1 MQSKAPSW
9 YRALLGAI
17 LALSAFL
24 NLSRLTSEGYG
35 NIYYAATVKNMLDS
49 WHNFFFVSYDA
60 GFVSVDKPPVGFW
73 IQAASAELF
82 GFHGWSIL
90 LPQALA
96 GVLSV
101 ALLYHLVSR
110 SFGPV
115 AGLLAALVLALTPIS
130 VATSRHNNLEGLLVL
145 TVLLAAWAF
154 ILAVETGR
162 LRWLLVG
169 ALVVGVGFNIKMLE
183 AFLVLPA
190 FYLMYLVAAPVG
202 WRRRMIHLGLATV
215 VIVASS
221 LPWVAAVDLTPADQR
236 PYVGSSSFNTEAD
249 LLVGWN
255 GVERV
260 VGNDTGVG
268 PPGPL
273 RFLDPQLAGQIGW
286 LLPLAV
292 VGLAVASG
300 EGWRRHPRLPIGR
313 QGQGLVLWGTW
324 LMTGVAFF
332 SVAGDWD
339 PYYLAMLAP
348 AVAALVGVGVVAL
361 WDDYRGPGWR
371 AWLLPV
377 TLVGVAG
384 LQLYILSFYPDWSH
398 WLAPTIVILCLAA
411 VASLVVARLTPGL
424 GANDHPLAAI
434 SVGVLSLLLAPSIWA
449 ASTIWYGAE
458 TRSPTAGPQTVA
470 GEPSNTFRSDGDAVA
485 PMVNYLEANQDG
497 ATYLVAAIRS
507 DLASPI
513 ILNTDEP
520 VIAFGGFEGR
530 DPVFSIK
537 SLAGLVDQ
545 GSVRF
550 FVIGKRDIKHAAKL
564 DAAGRRPKPGE
575 QQMNLEQLPR
585 LKARLKASEDT
596 HEEMEVRWITDNCE
610 QVPEGSWRSSTSK
623 STNST
628 VLLYDCG
635 T

>member
-1 MQSKAPSW
+1 MPGKVPGH
-9 YRALLGAI
+9 RLLLGAV
-17 LALSAFL
+17 LALSAIL
-24 NLSRLTSEGYG
+24 NLSRLRSEGYG
-35 NIYYAATVKNMLDS
+35 NIYYAATVKDMLHS
-49 WHNFFFVSYDA
+49 WHNFFFASYDA

-96 GVLSV
+96 GVLCV
-101 ALLYHLVSR
+101 ALLFHLVSR

-145 TVLLAAWAF
+145 SVLLAAWAF
-154 ILAVETGR
+154 VLAVQSGR
-162 LRWLLVG
+162 LRWLFVG
-169 ALVVGVGFNIKMLE
+169 ALLLGVGFNIKMLE

-190 FYLMYLVAAPVG
+190 FYLSYVVAAPVG
-202 WRRRMIHLGLATV
+202 LRRRMIHLGLATV
-215 VIVASS
+215 VIVAAS
-221 LPWVAAVDLTPADQR
+221 LPWVAAVDLTPAAQR
-236 PYVGSSSFNTEAD
+236 PYVGSSSFNAETD
-249 LLVGWN
+249 LTVGWN

-260 VGNDTGVG
+260 MGNDAGVG

-273 RFLDPQLAGQIGW
+273 RFLDPELAGQIGW
-286 LLPLAV
+286 LLPLAI
-292 VGLAVASG
+292 VGLALASWQA
-300 EGWRRHPRLPIGR
+300 WRRRPSIPICR
-313 QGQGLVLWGTW
+313 RDQGLVLWGTW
-324 LMTGVAFF
+324 LVTGVAFF

-348 AVAALVGVGVVAL
+348 AVAALTGVGMVAL

-371 AWLLPV
+371 GWLLPL

-384 LQLYILSFYPDWSH
+384 LQLFILSHYPDWGHRLS
-398 WLAPTIVILCLAA
+398 PTITILCLAA
-411 VASLVVARLTPGL
+411 AASLVVSRLTPGH
-424 GANDHPLAAI
+424 GVGNPPLAAI

-449 ASTIWYGAE
+449 GSTIWYGAE

-470 GEPSNTFRSDGDAVA
+470 GETSSTFRSDGDAVA
-485 PMVNYLEANQDG
+485 PMVHYLEANQGD

-507 DLASPI
+507 ELASPI
-513 ILNTDEP
+513 ILNTDKP
-520 VIAFGGFEGR
+520 VIGFGGFEGR
-530 DPVFSIK
+530 DPAFSIK
-537 SLAGLVDQ
+537 GLAGLVNQ
-545 GSVRF
+545 GNVRY
-550 FVIGKRDIKHAAKL
+550 FVIEKRDIERAAKL
-564 DAAGRRPKPGE
+564 DTAGRRPKPVE

-596 HEEMEVRWITDNCE
+596 HEAEEVRWITDNCE
-610 QVPEGSWRSSTSK
+610 QVPQGTWGSSPSASK
-623 STNST
+623 NT